1 MSLKS
6 VEMQIA
12 VPRVTEASKIQ
23 HEHHQRPAQDQALL
37 GGEQIKQSLHDAQ
50 RSTGVDETADAAVRD
65 GGGGSPK
72 EKNSENQGQKDQVPE
87 QPAEHPF
94 KGRNF
99 DISL

>member
-1 MSLKS
+1 
-6 VEMQIA
+6 MQIA

-37 GGEQIKQSLHDAQ
+37 GGEQIRQSRHDAQ
-50 RSTGVDETADAAVRD
+50 RSTGIDESAEAAVRD
-65 GGGGSPK
+65 GGGESPK
-72 EKNSENQGQKDQVPE
+72 EQSGESRGQKEQPHE
-87 QPAEHPF
+87 QPAEHPY